1 MTKKDKKIRRAEV
14 RETRKRY
21 KPQGI
26 DKTKECD
33 FIKRE
38 IEMFGHKSYQQ
49 KIRPLQDKLGEI
61 TERKHSKEQKNR
73 SLSWEPFENF
83 QNTSKAY
90 QLLLIY

>member
-49 KIRPLQDKLGEI
+49 KIRHLQDKLGEI
-61 TERKHSKEQKNR
+61 TERKHSKEQKKTEVFLG
-73 SLSWEPFENF
+73 SHSK
-83 QNTSKAY
+83 TSKTHRKPISY
-90 QLLLIY
+90 Y